1 MPPDELDIIQDRL
14 EKDEELRRKYTP
26 KPAEIKGTGRCLYCN
41 AEIDKDRRWCDADC
55 RTDYEYMMIRKK

>member
-1 MPPDELDIIQDRL
+1 MPDELDNIQDRL

-26 KPAEIKGTGRCLYCN
+26 KPAEIKVTGRCLYCN

-55 RTDYEYMMIRKK
+55 RTDYEYMMMRKK